1 MERIK
6 RGDTVEVIAGRD
18 AADAR
23 REGRQLRGT
32 VHRVLRAYKI
42 DRTQRKVGRDPSKD
56 RVVVQG
62 VNLIIKHQRRTGDV
76 RTQFGRIELEAPI
89 HISNVM
95 LVCPSCKKG
104 TRVGVRVFEDGTK
117 ARYCKRCDEVID

>member
-6 RGDTVEVIAGRD
+6 KGDTVRVMVGRD

-23 REGRQLRGT
+23 RDGRTVEGT
-32 VHRVLRAYKI
+32 VHRVQHGYTI
-42 DRTQRKVGRDPSKD
+42 DRHNVKVARDHNKD

-62 VNLIIKHQRRTGDV
+62 VNVIIKHQRRTGDV

-95 LVCPSCKKG
+95 LVCPSCG
-104 TRVGVRVFEDGTK
+104 DATRVGFRTLDEGSKT
-117 ARYCKRCDEVID
+117 RYCKSCDENID

>member
-6 RGDTVEVIAGRD
+6 RGDTVEVISGKD
-18 AADAR
+18 AAAAR
-23 REGRQLRGT
+23 REGRQVRGT
-32 VHRVLRAYKI
+32 VHRVVRAYKI
-42 DRTQRKVGRDPSKD
+42 DRQNRKVGRDPNRD

-76 RTQFGRIELEAPI
+76 RTQFGRIEMEAPI

-95 LVCPSCKKG
+95 LVCPSCKEA
-104 TRVGVRVFEDGTK
+104 TRVGIRVLDDGSK
-117 ARYCKRCDEVID
+117 SRYCKSCSELID

>member
-6 RGDTVEVIAGRD
+6 KGDTVQVMVGRD
-18 AADAR
+18 AAAAR
-23 REGRQLRGT
+23 RDGKTVQGT
-32 VHRVLRAYKI
+32 VHRVLHGYKI
-42 DRTQRKVGRDPSKD
+42 DRHNVKVGRDHNQD

-62 VNLIIKHQRRTGDV
+62 VNVIIKHQRRTGDV

-95 LVCPSCKKG
+95 LVCPSCKEAS
-104 TRVGVRVFEDGTK
+104 RVGFRKLDDGSKT
-117 ARYCKRCDEVID
+117 RYCKSCDENID